1 MGVLAPLWARISEN
15 TFARYAV
22 ALGATAL
29 ALLIRWALNP
39 VLGNSVPYAI
49 LFPAI
54 AFSAYFCGV
63 GPSVVAI
70 ILCLS
75 ATRFWFVSPM
85 HSFRNPELAQLIGG
99 LAFLLASGIAV
110 SIGELSRRKTEV
122 FRLAQR
128 ELEERV
134 EQRTRELREAN
145 HSLGELTGRLL
156 QLQDDERRRI
166 ARELHDSVGQTL
178 AALSMN
184 LSTVA
189 ADIDR
194 LTKTAGTVA
203 DSAALVKDMSG
214 DIRTISYLLH
224 PPLLDEAGLSSALR
238 WYIEGFAERSKIRAT
253 LEFPDGFGRLSRE
266 LETAI
271 FRVVQECL
279 TNIHRHSES
288 PMATVRISRSATDV
302 WIEVEDKGKGL
313 SPEKGAEIAST
324 GTVGVG
330 IRGMR
335 ERMRQLGGSL
345 EICSDGIGKGTV
357 VMARLP
363 VPPTISSGL
372 GCEPVSPSEPTTS
385 PAFSLETNSRSRSCG
400 S

>member
-1 MGVLAPLWARISEN
+1 MGVLGSLSTGVSKNIS
-15 TFARYAV
+15 TRYA
-22 ALGATAL
+22 AAFGATAL
-29 ALLIRWALNP
+29 ALLICWALNP
-39 VLGNSVPYAI
+39 VLGDSVPYVV
-49 LFPAI
+49 LFPAV

-63 GPSVVAI
+63 GPSIVAI
-70 ILCLS
+70 ILCL
-75 ATRFWFVSPM
+75 AGARYWFVSPV
-85 HSFRNPELAQLIGG
+85 HSLRNPELAQSIGG
-99 LAFLLASGIAV
+99 LAFLLASGITV
-110 SIGELSRRKTEV
+110 SIGNLSRRNNEAL
-122 FRLAQR
+122 RLAQG

-134 EQRTRELREAN
+134 EQRTLELHEAN
-145 HSLGELTGRLL
+145 QSLGELTGRLL

-184 LSTVA
+184 LSTVG
-189 ADIDR
+189 ADIER
-194 LTKTAGTVA
+194 LTKTASTVA

-238 WYIEGFAERSKIRAT
+238 WYIEGFAERSKIKAT

-279 TNIHRHSES
+279 TNIHRHSGS
-288 PMATVRISRSATDV
+288 PAATVRVSRTATDV

-313 SPEKGAEIAST
+313 SPEKRAEIASS

-335 ERMRQLGGSL
+335 ERVRQLGGGL
-345 EICSDGIGKGTV
+345 EIYSDGLGKGTV
-357 VMARLP
+357 VKARLP
-363 VPPTISSGL
+363 VPSSTCVMVGL
-372 GCEPVSPSEPTTS
+372 ATAT
-385 PAFSLETNSRSRSCG
+385 PAPDSL
-400 S
+400 

>member
-1 MGVLAPLWARISEN
+1 VRQARFTIKGNIMGVVGSLSTVLSKNIS
-15 TFARYAV
+15 TRYAT
-22 ALGATAL
+22 ALGATTL

-39 VLGNSVPYAI
+39 VLGDSVPYVM
-49 LFPAI
+49 LFPAV

-63 GPSVVAI
+63 GPSIVAV
-70 ILCLS
+70 ILCL
-75 ATRFWFVSPM
+75 AGARYVFVSPM
-85 HSFRNPELAQLIGG
+85 HSLRNPELAPSIGG
-99 LAFLLASGIAV
+99 LAFLFASGIIV
-110 SIGELSRRKTEV
+110 SIGELSRRKTEAL
-122 FRLAQR
+122 RLAQG
-128 ELEERV
+128 ELENRV
-134 EQRTRELREAN
+134 ERRTLELREAN
-145 HSLGELTGRLL
+145 QSLGELTGRLL

-178 AALSMN
+178 AALAMN
-184 LSTVA
+184 LSAVS
-189 ADIDR
+189 ADTER
-194 LTKTAGTVA
+194 LTKMASTIA

-279 TNIHRHSES
+279 TNIHRHSGS
-288 PMATVRISRSATDV
+288 TAATVRISRSASDIR
-302 WIEVEDKGKGL
+302 IEVEDKGKGL
-313 SPEKGAEIAST
+313 SPEKRAEIASS

-335 ERMRQLGGSL
+335 ERVRQLGGSL

-357 VMARLP
+357 VMTRLP
-363 VPPTISSGL
+363 VPQGTSLGLGFETIS
-372 GCEPVSPSEPTTS
+372 TS
-385 PAFSLETNSRSRSCG
+385 DTP
-400 S
+400 

>member
-1 MGVLAPLWARISEN
+1 MGVVGSLSAGLSKNIS
-15 TFARYAV
+15 TRYAT

-39 VLGNSVPYAI
+39 VLGDSVPYVM
-49 LFPAI
+49 LFPAV

-63 GPSVVAI
+63 GPSIVAV
-70 ILCLS
+70 ILCL
-75 ATRFWFVSPM
+75 AGARYMFVSPI
-85 HSFRNPELAQLIGG
+85 HSLRNPELAQSIGG
-99 LAFLLASGIAV
+99 LAFLFASGVIV
-110 SIGELSRRKTEV
+110 SIGELSRRKTEAL
-122 FRLAQR
+122 RLAQG
-128 ELEERV
+128 ELEKLV
-134 EQRTRELREAN
+134 EQRTLELREAN
-145 HSLGELTGRLL
+145 QNLGQLTGRLL

-178 AALSMN
+178 AALAMN
-184 LSTVA
+184 LSAVS
-189 ADIDR
+189 ADIER
-194 LTKTAGTVA
+194 LTKTASTVA

-238 WYIEGFAERSKIRAT
+238 WYIEGFAERSKIKAT

-271 FRVVQECL
+271 FRLAQECL
-279 TNIHRHSES
+279 TNIHRHSGS
-288 PMATVRISRSATDV
+288 PMATVRISRSATEV

-313 SPEKGAEIAST
+313 SPEKKAEIASS

-335 ERMRQLGGSL
+335 ERVRQLGGSL

-363 VPPTISSGL
+363 VPRSISASL
-372 GCEPVSPSEPTTS
+372 GCETASASNTP
-385 PAFSLETNSRSRSCG
+385 
-400 S
+400 

>member
-1 MGVLAPLWARISEN
+1 MGVLDSLSAGVSKNIS
-15 TFARYAV
+15 TRYA
-22 ALGATAL
+22 AAFSATVV

-39 VLGNSVPYAI
+39 VLGDSVPYVI
-49 LFPAI
+49 LFPAV

-63 GPSVVAI
+63 GPSIVAV
-70 ILCLS
+70 ILCL
-75 ATRFWFVSPM
+75 AGARYWFASPI
-85 HSFRNPELAQLIGG
+85 HSLLDPELAQSVGG
-99 LAFLLASGIAV
+99 LAFLFASGIIV
-110 SIGELSRRKTEV
+110 SIGELNRRKIEAL
-122 FRLAQR
+122 RLAHG

-134 EQRTRELREAN
+134 EQRTRELHKAN
-145 HSLGELTGRLL
+145 QSLGELTGRLL

-238 WYIEGFAERSKIRAT
+238 WYIEGFAERSKIKAT
-253 LEFPDGFGRLSRE
+253 LDFPDGFGRLSRE

-271 FRVVQECL
+271 FRLVQECL
-279 TNIHRHSES
+279 TNIHRHSGS
-288 PMATVRISRSATDV
+288 PMATVRISRSANEV
-302 WIEVEDKGKGL
+302 WIDVEDKGKGL
-313 SPEKGAEIAST
+313 SPDKKAEIASS

-335 ERMRQLGGSL
+335 ERVRQLGGSL

-363 VPPTISSGL
+363 VPESISSGP
-372 GCEPVSPSEPTTS
+372 GCETVSASNTP
-385 PAFSLETNSRSRSCG
+385 
-400 S
+400 